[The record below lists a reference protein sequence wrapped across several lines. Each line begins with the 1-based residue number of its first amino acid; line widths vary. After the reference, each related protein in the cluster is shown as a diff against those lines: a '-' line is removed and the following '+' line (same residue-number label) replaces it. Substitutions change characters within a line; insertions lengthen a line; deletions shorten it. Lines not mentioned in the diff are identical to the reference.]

1 MQGLTPTGGSH
12 LCDLPFYAHLI
23 FLIMENEDKIGHRER
38 LRERFLSGG
47 ISALADYELL
57 ELLLTYSIPRRDVK
71 PLAKALLRKFG
82 SVSNVFNANKEQL
95 IDVKGLGER
104 SATLIKLIYACHI
117 KHFEDKMLGSNPLSN
132 PEDVVNFAKVFL
144 ANRRYETLLL
154 IFVNSKNKVCGYEIS
169 SSGTVDSSLAYPR
182 NVMVR
187 AVERKA
193 NGLLIVH
200 NHPSGD
206 PTPSSE
212 DKDVTKKMKEAA
224 RTMDVRF
231 LDHIVVGTSGYYSF
245 LENNMI

>member
-1 MQGLTPTGGSH
+1 M
-12 LCDLPFYAHLI
+12 CDLPFYANII

-144 ANRRYETLLL
+144 ANRRDETLLL
-154 IFVNSKNKVCGYEIS
+154 IFVNSKNKVCDYEIS

-245 LENNMI
+245 LEKNMI